1 MNEIARYLDETR
13 TSQAAFAGLIGVTP
27 GRVSHL
33 VNGSTPS
40 PELAVRIEVATGGDI
55 AVEQILP
62 DLNWNRDESG
72 QVTGYT
78 VPVQAA

>member
-13 TSQAAFAGLIGVTP
+13 TSQAAFAGRIGVTP

-33 VNGSTPS
+33 VGGSAPS
-40 PELAVRIEVATGGDI
+40 PDLAVRIEAATEGDI
-55 AVEQILP
+55 RVEQLLP
-62 DLNWNRDESG
+62 DVLWNRDAEG
-72 QVTGYT
+72 RVTGYT